1 VIKLSRTIAILTVG
15 ATLLAAGSAFAVKTM
30 APVTPAAAS
39 EAACPATASA
49 PTAALTFDS
58 RWNEMWRPVNN
69 DLNRLAWVKCS
80 SDWAFGYVSGLDL
93 STLPI
98 MR

>member
-1 VIKLSRTIAILTVG
+1 MIKLSRTIAILTIG

-30 APVTPAAAS
+30 APVTPAVANDTT
-39 EAACPATASA
+39 CPAAASA

-69 DLNRLAWVKCS
+69 DLTRLAWVNCS
-80 SDWAFGYVSGLDL
+80 SGWAFGYVSGLDL

>member
-1 VIKLSRTIAILTVG
+1 MINRSKAIAVLTAT

-30 APVTPAAAS
+30 APITPAVADVATC
-39 EAACPATASA
+39 AATAS
-49 PTAALTFDS
+49 PTAALTFDT
-58 RWNEMWRPVNN
+58 RWNGLWQPASSDLGRLGWVN
-69 DLNRLAWVKCS
+69 CS
-80 SDWAFGYVSGLDL
+80 SGWEFGYLTNVDL

>member
-1 VIKLSRTIAILTVG
+1 MIKLSRTIAILTVG
-15 ATLLAAGSAFAVKTM
+15 ATLLAAGSAFAVKTLT
-30 APVTPAAAS
+30 PVTPAMANDAT
-39 EAACPATASA
+39 CPATASA

-58 RWNEMWRPVNN
+58 RWNEMWRPADN
-69 DLNRLAWVKCS
+69 DLNHLAWVNCS
-80 SDWAFGYVSGLDL
+80 SEWAFGYVSGLDL